1 MMKPALCI
9 LFAVL
14 SAFIGVAVLSTFI
27 GTTTSTVL
35 ARRMLLEDT
44 ITPEEK
50 WKPVDCPKMLEMA
63 NDHTVWDPN
72 KNELLARWTTTDP
85 PFFIS
90 MNNWKYDP
98 MRKGKFYSY
107 IRY

>member
-1 MMKPALCI
+1 
-9 LFAVL
+9 
-14 SAFIGVAVLSTFI
+14 
-27 GTTTSTVL
+27 
-35 ARRMLLEDT
+35 MLLEDT
-44 ITPEEK
+44 ITSEEK